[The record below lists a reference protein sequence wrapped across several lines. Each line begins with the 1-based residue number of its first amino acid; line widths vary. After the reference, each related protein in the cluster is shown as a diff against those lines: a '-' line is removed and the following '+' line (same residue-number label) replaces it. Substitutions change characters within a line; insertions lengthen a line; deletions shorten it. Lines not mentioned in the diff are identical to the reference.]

1 MGHQLGLDQLP
12 CGRCGLMMQGP
23 QAFPDMWLY
32 HRSQSSGPPGH
43 IYRKIRPTQRQR
55 NQQPQTRG
63 RKDTVKRSN
72 CGAGHCSN
80 DVCLFQPTLLCHFQ
94 RLGVWR
100 CGTPRPLQSTQTAP
114 AAKAEPPPIP
124 EQGGDGRLN
133 RARVGWTRADRSSP
147 LGITTHI

>member
-32 HRSQSSGPPGH
+32 HRSQSFGPPGH

-100 CGTPRPLQSTQTAP
+100 CGTQPFPPRHTLADSPKLCCSNTPTRSFPRQSWHGGVVLGAWKRILSQSRGAP
-114 AAKAEPPPIP
+114 
-124 EQGGDGRLN
+124 
-133 RARVGWTRADRSSP
+133 
-147 LGITTHI
+147 